1 MSEMTEEQ
9 KKKVLEEETAKLQG
23 KEQKKL
29 RYDFDKA
36 IEEMEQPDEIE
47 IKFGGEIF
55 TLPAEMPGPLLL
67 KITDNPENPEIVTDL
82 IGKKLSKAMQQA
94 DIEFSAKALLKLI
107 SWVKEQWG
115 VTDAGDAKNLLT
127 PDS

>member
-1 MSEMTEEQ
+1 MAEYTEEE
-9 KKKVLEEETAKLQG
+9 KKRILEEETQKLKQE
-23 KEQKKL
+23 EQNKL

-36 IEEMEQPDEIE
+36 IAEMEEPDEME
-47 IKFGGEIF
+47 IKFNGEIF

-67 KITDNPENPEIVTDL
+67 KITDNPENPEVVSDM
-82 IGKKLSKAMQQA
+82 IGRKLSKEMQKA
-94 DIEFSAKALLKLI
+94 NIEFSAKALMELI
-107 SWVKEQWG
+107 AWVKQQWG